1 MLRIGV
7 IGVGRWG
14 RNHVRALKEL
24 EAEGKVR
31 LEAVCDVRDD
41 VLSNIRNEFKIP
53 TAKTDHREIL
63 RYVDAV
69 VISTSIDSLSKVAE
83 DVLTEGVHA
92 LIEKPVATNVN
103 DAIKLWR
110 IAQSNNVIASPG
122 MIMRFDNTINK
133 LKELLKNENIFYIIL
148 KRLSRR
154 PPNMLSYPII
164 LDLGVHD
171 IDLCRYLTDSEIS
184 EVIKVQR
191 IRLIHDEILFAFL
204 KTVSNIHCIIHVDG
218 VSPHKVREIDI
229 TTERYF
235 IRADT
240 TKNQILYQSSLN
252 MGEKERIIQ
261 VEYREPLKREL
272 EWFINTVK
280 QKPADYRPNLYD
292 AVENLRVIE
301 AIIAKA

>member
-14 RNHVRALKEL
+14 RNHVRVLKEL

-41 VLSNIRNEFKIP
+41 VLSSIRDEFKIP
-53 TAKTDHREIL
+53 MAKTDHREIL
-63 RYVDAV
+63 QYVDAV

-110 IAQSNNVIASPG
+110 IAQSNNVIAAPG
-122 MIMRFDNTINK
+122 MIMRFDSTINK
-133 LKELLKNENIFYIIL
+133 LKELLKNEDIFYIIF

-154 PPNMLSYPII
+154 PSHMLAYPIL

-191 IRLIHDEILFAFL
+191 IRLTYDEILFAFL

-229 TTERYF
+229 ATERYF

-252 MGEKERIIQ
+252 MGEKERIIH
-261 VEYREPLKREL
+261 VKYREPLKREL

-280 QKPADYRPNLYD
+280 QKPADYRPSLYD